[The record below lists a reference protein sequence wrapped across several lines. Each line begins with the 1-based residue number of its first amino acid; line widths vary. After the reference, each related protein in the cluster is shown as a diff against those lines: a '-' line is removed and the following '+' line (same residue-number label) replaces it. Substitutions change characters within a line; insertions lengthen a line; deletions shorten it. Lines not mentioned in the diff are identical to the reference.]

1 MRLLLILVLG
11 SLMHAVGSFG
21 PKPDFVG
28 GTSGTALAIG
38 YLLLSAFF
46 AGSIF
51 KSIGLPK
58 LTGYIITGIIVG
70 PKVLGLVSDPVVAN
84 LTIFNGVAVALIALT
99 GGVELDLT
107 MTRSLMRTIRWLILL
122 AIFGTTI
129 LLSVTAYVVR
139 GMLPFMRELT
149 TVQALAVATVLGIT
163 AVAQS
168 PAVVVALRSEME
180 ADGPLSRT
188 VLGVVVISDLIIILM
203 FAAAS
208 SLAKTTFGTNV
219 EATQTASTLTWELLG
234 SMLCGVVVGI
244 VLAAYIRYVKGSGG
258 LFVAA
263 VAFVVAEVGLRIDF
277 DPLIVALAAGM
288 FVRNLTKAGD
298 RLREE
303 IEKVS
308 LPVYVGFFAVTGS
321 TIHIEQLLIVGVPAL
336 IFVGVRA
343 SGFLAGSWIAAT
355 IADAPETVRKYAGFG
370 LLPQAGLALALALL
384 FVRIFPQFGAGA
396 SALVLS
402 IVAINEI
409 VAPALYRFALV
420 RSGEAKQ
427 AKAPEEEMPAVEAY
441 EELG

>member
-1 MRLLLILVLG
+1 
-11 SLMHAVGSFG
+11 
-21 PKPDFVG
+21 
-28 GTSGTALAIG
+28 
-38 YLLLSAFF
+38 
-46 AGSIF
+46 
-51 KSIGLPK
+51 
-58 LTGYIITGIIVG
+58 
-70 PKVLGLVSDPVVAN
+70 
-84 LTIFNGVAVALIALT
+84 
-99 GGVELDLT
+99 
-107 MTRSLMRTIRWLILL
+107 
-122 AIFGTTI
+122 
-129 LLSVTAYVVR
+129 
-139 GMLPFMRELT
+139 
-149 TVQALAVATVLGIT
+149 
-163 AVAQS
+163 
-168 PAVVVALRSEME
+168 ME

-203 FAAAS
+203 FAVAS
-208 SLAKTTFGTNV
+208 SLAKMTFGTNV
-219 EATQTASTLTWELLG
+219 EATRTAFTVIWQLLG
-234 SMLCGVVVGI
+234 SMVCGVAVGI

-288 FVRNLTKAGD
+288 FVRNLTNAGD
-298 RLREE
+298 HLREE

-321 TIHIEQLLIVGVPAL
+321 TIHIEQLLIVGVPAV
-336 IFVGVRA
+336 IFVAVRA
-343 SGFLAGSWIAAT
+343 SGFLSGSWIAAT
-355 IADAPETVRKYAGFG
+355 IAEAPETVRKYAGFG

-420 RSGEAKQ
+420 RSGETKQ
-427 AKAPEEEMPAVEAY
+427 ARAPEEEMAAVEAY